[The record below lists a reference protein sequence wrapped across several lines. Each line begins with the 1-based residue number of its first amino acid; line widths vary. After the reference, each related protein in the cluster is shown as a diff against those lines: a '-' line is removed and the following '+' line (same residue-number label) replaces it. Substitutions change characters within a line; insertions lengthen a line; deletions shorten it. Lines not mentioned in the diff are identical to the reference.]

1 MSAATR
7 DPVAEALRCI
17 VREKGLVQKK
27 VAERAGLKYQD
38 LNRTLHGRRP
48 LLARELPALAAA
60 CGVTVEEVYERAEEL
75 QQLMETD
82 GARGQGGPA

>member
-1 MSAATR
+1 MTER
-7 DPVAEALRCI
+7 IDPVAEALYCI
-17 VREKGLVQKK
+17 VRGKGLVQKK

-60 CGVTVEEVYERAEEL
+60 CGVTVADVYEWAEAICRE
-75 QQLMETD
+75 
-82 GARGQGGPA
+82 QGEENT